1 MNRKGQIGIQETML
15 VIFIF
20 FIILIIGM
28 ILFFRFSI
36 TSAEAEIEEYNEFKF
51 KQLIDVVPNMPELKY
66 SRFGIED
73 VWCIDL
79 LKARAFSEISERYD
93 FGFKRITIN
102 SSETIILYD
111 NPSRRGE
118 IRKVN
123 SPVCLYDSRVGR
135 FGLANLIVEW
145 WT

>member
-1 MNRKGQIGIQETML
+1 LNRKGQIGIQETML

>member
-1 MNRKGQIGIQETML
+1 LSKKGQIGIQETML
-15 VIFIF
+15 VIFVF

-36 TSAEAEIEEYNEFKF
+36 SSSEAEIEEYNDFKF
-51 KQLIDVVPNMPELKY
+51 KQLIDVVPNMPEIKY

-79 LKARAFSEISERYD
+79 LKARAFSEISDRYD

>member
-15 VIFIF
+15 VVFVF

-28 ILFFRFSI
+28 ILFFRVSI
-36 TSAEAEIEEYNEFKF
+36 SSSEAEIEEYNEFKF
-51 KQLIDVVPNMPELKY
+51 KQLIDVIPNMPELKY
-66 SRFGIED
+66 SRYGIED

-79 LKARAFSEISERYD
+79 LKARAFSEISDKYD

-102 SSETIILYD
+102 SSDTIILYD
-111 NPSRRGE
+111 NPAQQGSIRRA
-118 IRKVN
+118 N

>member
-1 MNRKGQIGIQETML
+1 MNKKGQIGTQETIL
-15 VIFIF
+15 VIFVF

-36 TSAEAEIEEYNEFKF
+36 SSSEAEIQEYKEFQF
-51 KQLIDVVPNMPELKY
+51 KQLIDVVPNMPEIKY

-79 LKARAFSEISERYD
+79 LKARAFSEISDRYD
-93 FGFKRITIN
+93 FGNKRISTI
-102 SSETIILYD
+102 SSDTIILYE
-111 NPSRRGE
+111 NPSNRGE

-123 SPVCLYDSRVGR
+123 TPVCLYDSRVGR
-135 FGLANLIVEW
+135 FGLAELVVEW
-145 WT
+145 WA